1 MKTYWSVDSYM
12 SVSFKRKRFY
22 KEYLI
27 DGNGTAAA
35 IRAGYSPKT
44 AQVQASQMLADPDG
58 QKYMNEL
65 LTDLDQLL
73 ELTAADVRNEVGKLA
88 TSDVRG
94 IFNEDGTLKAPHEL
108 DEHTAAAIASIK
120 IKRDPILGDQ
130 YEYKFHS
137 KVAALEN
144 LTKQHNLY
152 EANQK
157 AGAGEI
163 HLHIDEKD
171 AQA

>member
-1 MKTYWSVDSYM
+1 M
-12 SVSFKRKRFY
+12 FY
-22 KEYLI
+22 KQYLI

-35 IRAGYSPKT
+35 IRAGYSMKT
-44 AQVQASQMLADPDG
+44 AQVQASQMLADADG

-65 LTDLDQLL
+65 LQDLDQLL
-73 ELTAADVRNEVGKLA
+73 ELSAADVKNEIGKLA

-94 IFNEDGTLKAPHEL
+94 IFHEDGSLKKPHEL
-108 DEHTAAAIASIK
+108 DDQTAAAIAGIEIK
-120 IKRDPILGDQ
+120 QDPILGDQ
-130 YEYKFHS
+130 YKYKFHS
-137 KVAALEN
+137 KPAALEN

-152 EANQK
+152 EESQK

-163 HLHIDEKD
+163 HIHLDDKD